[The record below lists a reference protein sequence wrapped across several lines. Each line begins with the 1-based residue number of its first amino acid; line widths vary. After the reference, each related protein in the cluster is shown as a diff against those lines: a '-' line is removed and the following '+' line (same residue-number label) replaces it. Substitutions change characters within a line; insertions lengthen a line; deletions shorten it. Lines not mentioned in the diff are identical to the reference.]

1 MASNAMTRDTTT
13 GDAGGRRL
21 ERRDI
26 EPALAA
32 LDRALGEQSAYGDL
46 VEASRLLVAVRGI
59 LIAERRR
66 GLPDPD
72 RRLDRLNAIL
82 SLVVA
87 AEYPLEGARR
97 DRIATA
103 RRELAALA

>member
-1 MASNAMTRDTTT
+1 MERDAP
-13 GDAGGRRL
+13 DRPI
-21 ERRDI
+21 EQRDI

-46 VEASRLLVAVRGI
+46 VEASRRLVVLRGM
-59 LIAERRR
+59 LIARRRR
-66 GLPDPD
+66 GEPDPD
-72 RRLDRLNAIL
+72 RRLDRLNAIM

-97 DRIATA
+97 ERIATA
-103 RRELAALA
+103 RQELAALV

>member
-1 MASNAMTRDTTT
+1 MKS
-13 GDAGGRRL
+13 DAPARPL

-26 EPALAA
+26 EPALDA

-46 VEASRLLVAVRGI
+46 VEASRRLAVLRNL

-66 GLPDPD
+66 GTPDPE

-87 AEYPLEGARR
+87 AEYPLEGARHK
-97 DRIATA
+97 RIATA

>member
-1 MASNAMTRDTTT
+1 MDRDPTHRPITQ
-13 GDAGGRRL
+13 
-21 ERRDI
+21 RDI
-26 EPALAA
+26 APVLAA

-46 VEASRLLVAVRGI
+46 VEASRRLVVLRGM

-66 GLPDPD
+66 GAPDAD
-72 RRLDRLNAIL
+72 LRLDRLNAIL

-97 DRIATA
+97 ERITTA
-103 RRELAALA
+103 RQELAALA

>member
-1 MASNAMTRDTTT
+1 MGGMESNAT
-13 GDAGGRRL
+13 GRPITQDDVA
-21 ERRDI
+21 
-26 EPALAA
+26 PALAA

-46 VEASRLLVAVRGI
+46 VEASRRLVVLRGM

-66 GLPDPD
+66 GAPDPD
-72 RRLDRLNAIL
+72 HRLDRLNAIL

-87 AEYPLEGARR
+87 AEYPLEGARHE
-97 DRIATA
+97 RIATA